1 MTDLDEIRA
10 FLAAMRE
17 RHEDQIENIELPAG
31 TDEFIGALVEAGD
44 TDELLFALKLSYLM
58 GLNTGFALA
67 QATLDDDDDDS
78 GDEDGPVGPGP
89 LKA

>member
-17 RHEDQIENIELPAG
+17 RHEEQIENIELPAG
-31 TDEFIGALVEAGD
+31 TADFIGTLVAAGD

-67 QATLDDDDDDS
+67 QATLGDDDDEDDDD
-78 GDEDGPVGPGP
+78 GDAPGTGP

>member
-1 MTDLDEIRA
+1 MTDLEEIRA

-31 TDEFIGALVEAGD
+31 TDEFISTLVAAGD
-44 TDELLFALKLSYLM
+44 TEELLFALKLSYLM

-67 QATLDDDDDDS
+67 QATLGDDDDDT
-78 GDEDGPVGPGP
+78 DGTPAGTGP
-89 LKA
+89 LEA